1 MPPFSTSLRTFF
13 YFIFPENLYIE
24 GHFIVFEAGFLVM
37 CTVMCI
43 WELFGVQLIQISLK
57 RLGIHNMETRDSSPS
72 VLEVALWYVKRLGSV
87 QTEGY
92 ANVYRIH
99 R

>member
-1 MPPFSTSLRTFF
+1 
-13 YFIFPENLYIE
+13 
-24 GHFIVFEAGFLVM
+24 
-37 CTVMCI
+37 
-43 WELFGVQLIQISLK
+43 
-57 RLGIHNMETRDSSPS
+57 METRDSSPS

-92 ANVYRIH
+92 ANVYRLH